1 MHTDRR
7 IVVARGWREDEVR
20 VHCVMS
26 VEFQSCR
33 IELDGKWG
41 EFGDIPD

>member
-1 MHTDRR
+1 M
-7 IVVARGWREDEVR
+7 VSRGWREDEVR

-33 IELDGKWG
+33 TGLDGKWG
-41 EFGDIPD
+41 ESGDILDCASD